1 MRVCCCC
8 CAPSS
13 LPFHNL
19 LGGSLSLI
27 HAVVLH
33 RILMPKYSIYNM
45 TTVQWCQRA
54 IRNTR
59 HTITKKKLVLTHA
72 GHTYRSSWRKL
83 PYNRTLIASL
93 MRPEC
98 VCESVKNFTINFPA
112 RFRVVPFNWRALVF
126 FYFRSVFSLGGPLFS
141 STLSFQ
147 VSGWS
152 FAENKN
158 STLLSVLLLEYKLF
172 IVATWINEHP
182 FLMNTTMCRVSL
194 SFLFF
199 IFFLLSS
206 FWHVWIPSGWKCKN
220 HTIPTSDWKN
230 IELIIKKSNNFT
242 ENWLE
247 TTFKLGQ
254 LHPYT
259 PFSIIGYALNMRH
272 THKHS
277 QSLFIND
284 ANARTTREI
293 GTSLNG
299 EGDIKV

>member
-1 MRVCCCC
+1 MFLLSTRYSICGMIVIFHECDSVSMRVCCCCCCC

-33 RILMPKYSIYNM
+33 RILMPKFSIYNM

-93 MRPEC
+93 TRPEC

-112 RFRVVPFNWRALVF
+112 RFRVVPFNWRALFF

-194 SFLFF
+194 SFLFSF
-199 IFFLLSS
+199 FFSSFFFLACVNSIGMEVQES
-206 FWHVWIPSGWKCKN
+206 HYS
-220 HTIPTSDWKN
+220 N
-230 IELIIKKSNNFT
+230 IRL
-242 ENWLE
+242 EN
-247 TTFKLGQ
+247 
-254 LHPYT
+254 Y
-259 PFSIIGYALNMRH
+259 R
-272 THKHS
+272 
-277 QSLFIND
+277 INY
-284 ANARTTREI
+284 
-293 GTSLNG
+293 
-299 EGDIKV
+299 